1 MKHYALFVCFFFF
14 NCAVRNLFALQLP
27 LQLLAREIPN
37 ADGVQSN
44 SHTEFMP
51 FSNRKTLC
59 YPCHNLLKLSVL
71 QVTASALSG
80 EEKVAVL
87 TQNFASNKFLSTVIQ
102 TLLVGPV

>member
-71 QVTASALSG
+71 QGDSKCSLWRRESCCVDPELC
-80 EEKVAVL
+80 L
-87 TQNFASNKFLSTVIQ
+87 Q
-102 TLLVGPV
+102 